1 MPGRFEFERA
11 IRRSDLPPLSRLLAL
26 TIATWANANTGIIA
40 PQHQPSQS
48 VLLQAT
54 GMGKGTFLTHR
65 KTLEKDGW
73 IKYGGDGTV
82 SRSRGRGQNGYS
94 LHIPVRSGADLT
106 GGDDGSGADLS
117 DRSGVDPTLGRLP
130 TTRVSASPE
139 RQSQPPPKPA
149 GRSPSDPQREA
160 AAPSSLR
167 SKGLPSKAGDDHVP
181 AEDPLPVVRTA
192 TIPARARGVA
202 GFDETELADWFE
214 RAVLGLVSREEV
226 ELVTGELDRLKRHH
240 MQECGRCQQRTT
252 PCPAGAPLVGFWAQL
267 SVMPNLGAPAPF

>member
-117 DRSGVDPTLGRLP
+117 DRSGADPTLGRLP

-149 GRSPSDPQREA
+149 GRSPSDPQGKA

-167 SKGLPSKAGDDHVP
+167 SEGLPSKAGDDHVP

-192 TIPARARGVA
+192 TIPARASRVE
-202 GFDETELADWFE
+202 FDEDDLGSRFE
-214 RAVLGLVSREEV
+214 AAAMGRVSRESIED
-226 ELVTGELDRLKRHH
+226 LISELDTMKRHH
-240 MQECGRCQQRTT
+240 MQGCGYCQQGPRV
-252 PCPAGAPLVGFWAQL
+252 CHSGALLLAWWGEL
-267 SVMPNLGAPAPF
+267 SARAPLGAPAPF